1 MFRGKNAHSIMI
13 AGCLH
18 NQGNVML
25 MHAQVRYCILRYTTN
40 NMSVLCM
47 VSFIINNEYFT
58 KVYVERVD
66 VEYRDQNQ
74 ISFSLV

>member
-1 MFRGKNAHSIMI
+1 
-13 AGCLH
+13 
-18 NQGNVML
+18 ML
-25 MHAQVRYCILRYTTN
+25 MHAQVRCCILRYITN